1 MASSSCRRRLAA
13 SLGASMKPTST
24 ISISCMDSRAVFND
38 FGDKFTCVDQ
48 NGEQPLTGM
57 ITSVDQVW
65 IYSIYMSSKTNRR

>member
-1 MASSSCRRRLAA
+1 
-13 SLGASMKPTST
+13 
-24 ISISCMDSRAVFND
+24 MDSRAVFND